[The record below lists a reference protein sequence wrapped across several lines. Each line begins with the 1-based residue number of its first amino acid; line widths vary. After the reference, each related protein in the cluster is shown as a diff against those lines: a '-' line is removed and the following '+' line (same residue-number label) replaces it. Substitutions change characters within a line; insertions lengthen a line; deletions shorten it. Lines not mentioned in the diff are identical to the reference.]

1 MRVDMV
7 ERLLALIRIA
17 ARGGSFK
24 ISEEMLSIA
33 GASKDELFKVLIDL
47 GFEKLDK
54 NNNEEVSFDTLF
66 GKKQKKLTYKSKQK
80 FTNKNN
86 TNLTKKTKT
95 KNIKK
100 TNEIINKDS
109 PFFVLSNLKIKN

>member
-1 MRVDMV
+1 
-7 ERLLALIRIA
+7 
-17 ARGGSFK
+17 
-24 ISEEMLSIA
+24 MLSIA

-54 NNNEEVSFDTLF
+54 NNNEEVSFGTLF

>member
-1 MRVDMV
+1 
-7 ERLLALIRIA
+7 
-17 ARGGSFK
+17 
-24 ISEEMLSIA
+24 MLSIA
-33 GASKDELFKVLIDL
+33 GASKDELFTVQIDF

-66 GKKQKKLTYKSKQK
+66 GKKQKKLTYQSKQK